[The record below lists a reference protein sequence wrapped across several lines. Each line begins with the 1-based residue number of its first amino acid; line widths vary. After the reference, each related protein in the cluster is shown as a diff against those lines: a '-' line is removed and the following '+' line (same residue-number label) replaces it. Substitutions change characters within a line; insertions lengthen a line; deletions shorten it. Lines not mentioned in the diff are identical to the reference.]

1 MWNFFI
7 FFFPPL
13 CGLVNTGCPERLW
26 TLHSRTCLRALWTW
40 FWVTSCRWPCLSRS
54 VGQPEAPSHL
64 SHSVVTSSV
73 FWGLAQCNSALQTL
87 LDLDLGGK
95 VTCSPSILF
104 QSCMGQ
110 EWIGSLHVFV
120 AGLQVIFYTAGR
132 QMLEYVSGG
141 LLVYLTE
148 DDFQKQNWN

>member
-1 MWNFFI
+1 MNMWNFFN
-7 FFFPPL
+7 FFFSPL

-26 TLHSRTCLRALWTW
+26 TLHSRTYLRALWTW

-87 LDLDLGGK
+87 LDLEFGGK
-95 VTCSPSILF
+95 SHLQSQHSFPVFHGSRVDQITAHLCGWVTCNLLYSREANVGICF
-104 QSCMGQ
+104 
-110 EWIGSLHVFV
+110 WRI
-120 AGLQVIFYTAGR
+120 AG
-132 QMLEYVSGG
+132 VSDRG
-141 LLVYLTE
+141 
-148 DDFQKQNWN
+148 